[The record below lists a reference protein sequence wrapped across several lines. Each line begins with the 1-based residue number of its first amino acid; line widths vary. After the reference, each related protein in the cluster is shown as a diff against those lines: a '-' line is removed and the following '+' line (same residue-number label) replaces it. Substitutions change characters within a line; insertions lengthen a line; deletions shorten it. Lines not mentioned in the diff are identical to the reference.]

1 LKGLIRFG
9 RNLKQETLFFEIA
22 KIKVWLD
29 CIFCEVVVQISNH
42 LLLHCDFALGVWYAV
57 SIWLGLTS
65 VNPPNLF
72 ILSPLWSVLVTQN
85 QRNKSLMLIWHV
97 VLWSIWKAWND
108 SIFNNKAVTVLEA
121 VDNIKVTTW
130 RWYLGRLAKLP
141 CLLYEWLREP
151 CGNVWGLVRNVLLDV
166 GEPCLCFQPS
176 FVVILG

>member
-1 LKGLIRFG
+1 
-9 RNLKQETLFFEIA
+9 
-22 KIKVWLD
+22 
-29 CIFCEVVVQISNH
+29 VQISNH

-108 SIFNNKAVTVLEA
+108 SIFSNKAVTVVEA

-151 CGNVWGLVRNVLLDV
+151 CGNVWTCTGMSYWPCCYFGLA
-166 GEPCLCFQPS
+166 
-176 FVVILG
+176 